1 MRDSCRSCNSRRTSS
16 RCQIS
21 DFWCSPVLASSST
34 LATCCRSLS
43 CSVVSNTWTTSWDS
57 SGWWRSCTA
66 NLSLCWSCLVRV
78 SRLPETWQDPSDTA
92 RFGVP
97 TRSACVG
104 VVDVAFRILPVCGV
118 HNQNLQMGGLL
129 ILTRRTLAG
138 LLFQGFESVQARL
151 LLLFTQRLELLD
163 RSLSNFSFY
172 AAIVVAAVF
181 DLFQAGRNTSLEQRV
196 HVR

>member
-1 MRDSCRSCNSRRTSS
+1 
-16 RCQIS
+16 
-21 DFWCSPVLASSST
+21 
-34 LATCCRSLS
+34 
-43 CSVVSNTWTTSWDS
+43 
-57 SGWWRSCTA
+57 
-66 NLSLCWSCLVRV
+66 VRV
-78 SRLPETWQDPSDTA
+78 SRLPETWRDPSDTA

-118 HNQNLQMGGLL
+118 YNQNLQMGGLL

-138 LLFQGFESVQARL
+138 LLFQGFKSVQARL